1 MGKQLM
7 ERKDTEKGFSL
18 MESLIS
24 LFLFLLVILFS
35 FDCFHS
41 VRSHF
46 FELKTSEEWNTAA
59 YAALDRM
66 KRDLLEAGW
75 GLTEA
80 AKQAAVEGISEEGG
94 TLILSS
100 KDEDLSFR
108 GDLVI
113 GQQRIEV
120 EDARPVKKGHEV
132 CIFDSFKGEV
142 HSVASADK
150 DSIVLLS
157 PLAADYV
164 QRDTHMVLLRKISL
178 FFDERRGVIR
188 RKVNLSPAQ
197 PLLEE
202 VNFFGFEYIR
212 DSNLVRV
219 HIKLKIDEEKNHE
232 AVVFP
237 KNTGMLTFQGK

>member
-1 MGKQLM
+1 MGKYLM
-7 ERKDTEKGFSL
+7 ARKYKEKGFSL

-24 LFLFLLVILFS
+24 LFLFLLIILFS
-35 FDCFHS
+35 LDCFHS

-66 KRDLLEAGW
+66 KRDLQDAGW

-80 AKQAAVEGISEEGG
+80 AKIAVVEGLSEEGG

-100 KDEDLSFR
+100 KDEDLSLR
-108 GDLVI
+108 GDLII

-150 DSIVLLS
+150 DSIVLIS
-157 PLAADYV
+157 PLTADYV
-164 QRDTHMVLLRKISL
+164 QRDTVMVLLRKISL

-188 RKVNLSPAQ
+188 RKVNSSPAQ

-232 AVVFP
+232 AVMFP

>member
-1 MGKQLM
+1 M
-7 ERKDTEKGFSL
+7 EEHFIEKKYTEKGFSL
-18 MESLIS
+18 MESLVS
-24 LFLFLLVILFS
+24 LFLFLLIVLFS
-35 FDCFHS
+35 FDCFNS

-46 FELKTSEEWNTAA
+46 FELKISEEWNTAA

-80 AKQAAVEGISEEGG
+80 SKQAMVEGISEEEE
-94 TLILSS
+94 TLILVSRD
-100 KDEDLSFR
+100 KDLSLR

-120 EDARPVKKGHEV
+120 KDARPVKRGREV
-132 CIFDSFKGEV
+132 CIFNSFQGEV

-150 DSIVLLS
+150 DSIVLMS
-157 PLAADYV
+157 PLSADYV
-164 QRDTHMVLLRKISL
+164 QRDTDIVLLRKISL
-178 FFDERRGVIR
+178 FFDDRRGVVR
-188 RKVNLSPAQ
+188 RKVNSSSAQ

-202 VNFFGFEYIR
+202 VNFFGFEYLR

-219 HIKLKIDEEKNHE
+219 HFKLKTEEEKNHE

-237 KNTGMLTFQGK
+237 KNTAMLIFQGK